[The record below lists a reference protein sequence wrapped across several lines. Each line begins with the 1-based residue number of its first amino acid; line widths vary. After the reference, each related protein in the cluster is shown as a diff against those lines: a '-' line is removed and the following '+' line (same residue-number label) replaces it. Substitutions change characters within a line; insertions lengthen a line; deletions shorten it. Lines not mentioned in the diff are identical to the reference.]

1 MCDQFL
7 NRKLKSFLLY
17 IKKTC
22 LKSTYLILS
31 SSSFFIIAFVENILL
46 MTSTV
51 IVIFVLNTK
60 YKQMNIIIK
69 EGNT

>member
-1 MCDQFL
+1 
-7 NRKLKSFLLY
+7 
-17 IKKTC
+17 
-22 LKSTYLILS
+22 
-31 SSSFFIIAFVENILL
+31 

-69 EGNT
+69 EGNKIRYVDFKHVFLIYKRKDI